1 MKALLALPLLALLG
15 GCVTTGEGSV
25 TGGECKIF
33 TAPQYAIRG
42 ARSYDQDWIDST
54 VEGGVGGCKWKRP
67 AARPAS
73 LDTKPAH
80 KAKAAPLPKPK
91 PLWLQMLRSAPVAP
105 VAAPEPLT
113 VLPAEPDAPAPRSVI
128 DELLHPSDAK

>member
-1 MKALLALPLLALLG
+1 MIGRAALLLAILALG

-25 TGGECKIF
+25 TGGECKVF
-33 TAPQYAIRG
+33 QAPQYAVRG

-73 LDTKPAH
+73 LDVPKVAAPKPVKRRSLVARV
-80 KAKAAPLPKPK
+80 KAKVWP
-91 PLWLQMLRSAPVAP
+91 SAGVAP
-105 VAAPEPLT
+105 VEAVPEAP
-113 VLPAEPDAPAPRSVI
+113 VVAPPSAPRSVI